1 MTTMRFAFRVPGIG
15 PAANVER
22 LLETAQEAEELGFDA
37 IVVTDHLH
45 KSFEKHRSSPP
56 ASGWFKDP
64 SNTELPV
71 HFEAVTTLGFVGGRT
86 RRIRLATGVMAMP
99 LRDPV
104 VLAKELSTLDALS
117 GGRVVLGVGV
127 CNVTDK
133 PEFEA
138 LGKPFLP
145 YAERYARM
153 SESVAAMREIWGSE
167 RATFQGDHVSFKD
180 LIVFPKPAGQIP
192 VWIGCGSLS
201 KGADHPAVRFTL
213 DHVQGWLFPFLAA
226 PDEVGGMIRDFQ
238 ATAAAEGRDLAGFE
252 YCIQRRIAI
261 GETDAQA
268 HEVVDWVAQEQTD
281 MWKWA
286 GYMHSQGTAAVA
298 NNLSNI
304 SIGTPDAMRALVEQY
319 AAAGATE
326 MEIVP
331 AYATY
336 DQLLRQLRLFGREV
350 LPAFA

>member
-1 MTTMRFAFRVPGIG
+1 MTRMRFAVRVPHIG
-15 PAANVER
+15 PAASVDRLVEVTR
-22 LLETAQEAEELGFDA
+22 EAEALGFQA
-37 IVVTDHLH
+37 IMVTDHIH

-56 ASGWFKDP
+56 ASGWFRDP
-64 SNTELPV
+64 TNTEEPV
-71 HFEAVTTLGFVGGRT
+71 HFDAVTTLAFLGGMT
-86 RRIRLATGVMAMP
+86 SRIQLGVGVMAMP

-104 VLAKELSTLDALS
+104 TLAKELSTLDALTR
-117 GGRVVLGVGV
+117 GRLLLGVGV

-138 LGKPFLP
+138 LGRPFLP
-145 YAERYARM
+145 YGERYHQL
-153 SESVAAMREIWGSE
+153 SESIAAMREIWE
-167 RATFQGDHVSFKD
+167 HEKATFHGHHVDFQD
-180 LIVFPKPAGQIP
+180 LIVFPKPARRIP

-213 DHVQGWLFPFLAA
+213 DHADGWLFPFLAA
-226 PDEVGGMIRDFQ
+226 PDEVEGMIRDFR
-238 ATAAAEGRDLAGFE
+238 ATAAAVGRDLAGFE

-261 GETDAQA
+261 GETEAAA
-268 HEVVDWVAQEQTD
+268 HEVVDWVAQEQAD

-286 GYMHSQGTAAVA
+286 GYMHAQGTAGTSA
-298 NNLSNI
+298 NLANV
-304 SIGTPDAMRALVEQY
+304 SIGTPPEMRALVERY
-319 AAAGATE
+319 AASGATM

-331 AYATY
+331 AFATY